1 MSVYDDINDKWGYF
15 YTLLQECL
23 NKFLPLK
30 VTSRKSKRPTPWFND
45 DILQQIRLKNKA
57 KRTFERSRQE
67 EDKIMYKIHKNKL
80 KTTIRE
86 AKINSLTSLM
96 SKAKVCPQL
105 AAHLW
110 SKVNFIIGRQ
120 KCVNGAT
127 PQLSLD
133 SINDHFQNVAVS
145 GEHQP
150 ASCYVLPSGSEINND
165 DCFLFDELPVSVVLS
180 HLNTLDVTKS
190 TGPDGL
196 SARFL
201 KAISN
206 EIAEPLTQLYNDS
219 LRSGVIP
226 SDWKRSQI
234 TPVHK
239 GGAEDDPTNYRP
251 IAVVSIIAKILEKI
265 VATQLSNYLESNGLL
280 HPHQG
285 AYRYG
290 KSTEDILLVA
300 VDSIV
305 TCLDKGDVVC
315 AAFLDIRK
323 AFDSLDH
330 CVLLRRLSDLGMSC
344 VALHWFRDYLTDRY
358 HRVKCQ
364 GQFSSWRNMKGG
376 IPQGSALGPLLF
388 LVYMNTLPSVV
399 TAGTLLQYADD
410 TTLICSGA
418 NPASTAVIMNYQL
431 QLVHSWIADSKMRLN
446 GNKSCVMWFKPR
458 HCRNYRL
465 VEQPD
470 IMINN
475 MTLQVTVKQKY
486 LGLIFDKQ
494 LSWTSHVSHICKK
507 MSYYL
512 YLVGLHKRILP
523 VSLIKLLMD
532 SLVLPHMQY
541 ALPVWGPSLY
551 QQHLL
556 RLQRLQNRAVRL
568 IFSLHKFDHV
578 SNYYKQL
585 QWFNLDQ
592 LIQFRLAC
600 MMFHQY
606 HHSRSILLKPP
617 IQFGNHTSH
626 FTRTQPHFANPY
638 RCRLSQTQKFFRC
651 TGTTNWNNL
660 PLNLKQ
666 TESFSEFYKAAKYHF
681 LNS

>member
-1 MSVYDDINDKWGYF
+1 M
-15 YTLLQECL
+15 
-23 NKFLPLK
+23 
-30 VTSRKSKRPTPWFND
+30 TSRKSKRPTPWFND
-45 DILQQIRLKNKA
+45 DILQQIKLKNRA
-57 KRTFERSRQE
+57 KRTFVRSRLE
-67 EDKIMYKIHKNKL
+67 EDEITYKKYKNKL

-86 AKINSLTSLM
+86 AKINSLTFLM

-110 SKVNFIIGRQ
+110 SRVNSIIGRR
-120 KCVNGAT
+120 KCMNGAT

-133 SINDHFQNVAVS
+133 SINDHFQNVAIS
-145 GEHQP
+145 CQHQP
-150 ASCYVLPSGSEINND
+150 ASSYVLPSDSEIDND
-165 DCFLFDELPVSVVLS
+165 SCFSFNEIPVSVVLS
-180 HLNTLDVTKS
+180 HLNNLDVTKS

-206 EIAEPLTQLYNDS
+206 EIAKPLAQLYNDS
-219 LRSGVIP
+219 LHSGIVP

-234 TPVHK
+234 APLHK

-265 VATQLSNYLESNGLL
+265 VATQLSDYFESNNLI

-285 AYRYG
+285 AYRHG

-300 VDSIV
+300 VDTIV

-315 AAFLDIRK
+315 ASFLDIRK

-330 CVLLRRLSDLGMSC
+330 CVLLRRLFDLGVSYH
-344 VALHWFRDYLTDRY
+344 ALHWFRDYLTDRY

-364 GQFSSWRNMKGG
+364 GQFSSWQNMKGG

-388 LVYMNTLPSVV
+388 LVYMNTLPSVIS
-399 TAGTLLQYADD
+399 AGTLLQYADD

-418 NPASTAVIMNYQL
+418 NPASTAITMNYQL
-431 QLVHSWIADSKMRLN
+431 KLIHSWITDSRMKLN
-446 GNKSCVMWFKPR
+446 GDKSCVMWFMPR
-458 HCRNYRL
+458 RCRHSRL

-470 IMINN
+470 IVINN
-475 MTLQVTVKQKY
+475 MPLQVTVKQKY
-486 LGLIFDKQ
+486 LGLIFDNK
-494 LSWTSHVSHICKK
+494 LSWSSHVSHVCKK

-512 YLVGLHKRILP
+512 HLVGLHKRTLP
-523 VSLIKLLMD
+523 ASLIKLLMD

-551 QQHLL
+551 QQHSQ

-568 IFSLHKFDHV
+568 IFSLNKFDHV

-585 QWFNLDQ
+585 QWLNLDQ
-592 LIQFRLAC
+592 FIQFRLSC
-600 MMFHQY
+600 VMFHQY
-606 HHSRSILLKPP
+606 HHSKGILLEPP
-617 IQFGNHTSH
+617 IQFGNHASY
-626 FTRTQPHFANPY
+626 FTRTQPHFANLY
-638 RCRLSQTQKFFRC
+638 
-651 TGTTNWNNL
+651 
-660 PLNLKQ
+660 
-666 TESFSEFYKAAKYHF
+666 
-681 LNS
+681 